1 MSGGYKQS
9 GLPNERSQRS
19 VFVGNISY
27 DVTEDT
33 IRAMFSKAGPVM
45 SIKMVHDRE
54 TGKPKGYG
62 FIEFPDIQTADTA
75 IRVLNGH
82 ELGGRILRVD
92 SAAGGMNMEEF
103 GQPNAGP
110 AIVEENPY
118 GPECDAGKAPER
130 ISQTVASL
138 APEKMFELMKQLQ
151 EALKN
156 NPAELNSVL
165 VENPQLSYAVLQAAV
180 VMRIVDPQTALS
192 LLHRNKAA
200 TQQPFHMAGPSVG
213 NGGPPMS
220 MSQQQQQMPPL
231 PLPTKPNFA
240 HPNPPMRPPMDHP
253 NMPQQFGQPMV
264 PPQQQQPHYMQQ
276 QPIPLP
282 QHRPQG
288 PPVGGPGPSGGHVPQ
303 DNHEERANA
312 DLLMQVMQLSEHDL
326 SMLPPGDRD
335 KIIEL
340 RQQLK
345 RNVR

>member
-1 MSGGYKQS
+1 MSYNKQQGQAS
-9 GLPNERSQRS
+9 ERSQRS

-27 DVTEDT
+27 DVTEET
-33 IRAMFSKAGPVM
+33 IRQIFTKAGHVL

-62 FIEFPDIQTADTA
+62 FIEFPDIATADTA
-75 IRVLNGH
+75 IRVLNGY
-82 ELGGRILRVD
+82 ELGGRVLRVD

-103 GQPNAGP
+103 GSSNNGP

-156 NPAELNSVL
+156 NPTELNSIL

-180 VMRIVDPQTALS
+180 VMRIVDPQTALG
-192 LLHRNKAA
+192 LLHRNNPA
-200 TQQPFHMAGPSVG
+200 TMNPFHQAGNPAGPSMV
-213 NGGPPMS
+213 PPA
-220 MSQQQQQMPPL
+220 QQQQMPL
-231 PLPTKPNFA
+231 PLPPKPVFN
-240 HPNPPMRPPMDHP
+240 HPAAGGPPMGH
-253 NMPQQFGQPMV
+253 
-264 PPQQQQPHYMQQ
+264 
-276 QPIPLP
+276 
-282 QHRPQG
+282 PQG
-288 PPVGGPGPSGGHVPQ
+288 PPQYNRPGGPPYMPPPQ
-303 DNHEERANA
+303 GLPPNRQMVQQQQQQQQQQDSHEERANA
-312 DLLMQVMQLSEHDL
+312 ELLMQVMQLSEHDL
-326 SMLPPGDRD
+326 QMLPAGDRE

-345 RNVR
+345 RNVK

>member
-1 MSGGYKQS
+1 MMSGGYKPS
-9 GLPNERSQRS
+9 GQLNERSQRS

-27 DVTEDT
+27 DVTEET
-33 IRAMFSKAGPVM
+33 IRAIFAKAGHVM

-62 FIEFPDIQTADTA
+62 FIEFPDINTADTA
-75 IRVLNGH
+75 IRVLNGY
-82 ELGGRILRVD
+82 ELGGRVLRVD

-103 GQPNAGP
+103 GSTNTGP
-110 AIVEENPY
+110 APVEENPY

-180 VMRIVDPQTALS
+180 VMRIVDPQTALG

-200 TQQPFHMAGPSVG
+200 TMTPFHQTGAPGGVGGVPPQMIPPQQSQQQMPLPIPPKPTFAHPGVGPSM
-213 NGGPPMS
+213 GPPMGHPQGPPQYGRPP
-220 MSQQQQQMPPL
+220 MLPTPQQQQQYMP
-231 PLPTKPNFA
+231 
-240 HPNPPMRPPMDHP
+240 
-253 NMPQQFGQPMV
+253 
-264 PPQQQQPHYMQQ
+264 PPQQQM
-276 QPIPLP
+276 PL
-282 QHRPQG
+282 QTR
-288 PPVGGPGPSGGHVPQ
+288 PPVQHQPQ
-303 DNHEERANA
+303 EDQEEHQNA
-312 DLLMQVMQLSEHDL
+312 QLLMQVMQLSEHDL
-326 SMLPPGDRD
+326 QMLPPGDRD

-345 RNVR
+345 RNVK